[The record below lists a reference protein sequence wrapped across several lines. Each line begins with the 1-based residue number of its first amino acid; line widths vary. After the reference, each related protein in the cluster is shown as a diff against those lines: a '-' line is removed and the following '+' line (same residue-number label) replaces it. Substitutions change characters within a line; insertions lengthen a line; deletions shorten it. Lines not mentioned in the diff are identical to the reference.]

1 MRIAAAGPLSRGLHG
16 SPDRRDARPD
26 ERTSRTRIPFD
37 IKANTLDN
45 SIEIKFEQR
54 GAHAVELLSANG
66 RVMAAH
72 TGTKPSAYSFPTNQL
87 ASGVYFVRV

>member
-1 MRIAAAGPLSRGLHG
+1 
-16 SPDRRDARPD
+16 
-26 ERTSRTRIPFD
+26 
-37 IKANTLDN
+37 
-45 SIEIKFEQR
+45 KFEQR

-87 ASGVYFVRV
+87 ASGVYFVRVKTDGMEDSQRFIVNR